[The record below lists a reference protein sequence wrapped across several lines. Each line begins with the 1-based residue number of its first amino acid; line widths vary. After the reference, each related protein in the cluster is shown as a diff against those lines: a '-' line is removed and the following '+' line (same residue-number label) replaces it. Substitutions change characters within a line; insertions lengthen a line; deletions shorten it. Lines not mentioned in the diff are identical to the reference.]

1 MVKWSEE
8 EIVENIFKKYKGKRI
23 ALLAPLVR
31 GRQRTLPEL
40 FEEIQKKRIPESE
53 DRWRE

>member
-8 EIVENIFKKYKGKRI
+8 EIVENIFNKYKGKKI

-31 GRQRTLPEL
+31 GRKDTTVNYLRM
-40 FEEIQKKRIPESE
+40 
-53 DRWRE
+53 